1 MNRMWEI
8 REGYDSDRK
17 YGMRSAEDKAYERE
31 FKAFNGVNQI
41 DKKIIITM
49 DDIDYS
55 TSNVQ
60 HIKFKDFLFLENLK

>member
-1 MNRMWEI
+1 MNVN
-8 REGYDSDRK
+8 SK
-17 YGMRSAEDKAYERE
+17 
-31 FKAFNGVNQI
+31 FFNVVNQI

>member
-1 MNRMWEI
+1 MGRVHHRDTTSQLRI
-8 REGYDSDRK
+8 RCGS
-17 YGMRSAEDKAYERE
+17 SS
-31 FKAFNGVNQI
+31 QI

-60 HIKFKDFLFLENLK
+60 HIKLKDFLLLDNLK